1 MSRSATDNG
10 NFTVHTRRMQREWQL
25 ETATQ
30 ILLVRTKLS
39 NDLIDFQSEHGHAQ
53 MRKMNQEERD
63 TTIMHRCRLYCTI
76 DLVVVIR
83 APLAPSTMTHS
94 SSSLSSNTILR
105 KCIHAKRCSWK
116 FTRCP
121 FTSGFYR
128 PLYYF
133 FFFIETTARINRH
146 SKLLNC
152 VDSDKDRYYY

>member
-1 MSRSATDNG
+1 
-10 NFTVHTRRMQREWQL
+10 MQREWQL

-83 APLAPSTMTHS
+83 APLAPSTMTHTVPR
-94 SSSLSSNTILR
+94 LCRQTRFFANV
-105 KCIHAKRCSWK
+105 
-116 FTRCP
+116 FTRRDALGNLRDAHLQVA
-121 FTSGFYR
+121 FIALFII
-128 PLYYF
+128 F
-133 FFFIETTARINRH
+133 FF
-146 SKLLNC
+146 LLRQPRESIDIQNC
-152 VDSDKDRYYY
+152 